1 MISWKS
7 RKNFIWSYSA
17 RHMLD
22 IMYILNGSNLP
33 GNSVLVSWD
42 IVNVIFAVVDYESD
56 MKSMKVE
63 A

>member
-1 MISWKS
+1 
-7 RKNFIWSYSA
+7 
-17 RHMLD
+17 MLD

-33 GNSVLVSWD
+33 GNFVLVSWD

>member
-1 MISWKS
+1 
-7 RKNFIWSYSA
+7 
-17 RHMLD
+17 MLD

-42 IVNVIFAVVDYESD
+42 VVNVIFAVTDYESD